1 MPNHSRSGGG
11 ADIPDTIELPDAAKR
26 AATESMVDNLGG
38 KIIERS
44 VNGEKQD
51 IAVVEINGQKVRRTV
66 KSLKSV
72 SMKMK
77 TVIK

>member
-1 MPNHSRSGGG
+1 MKALRLLLWMPNHSCSGG

-44 VNGEKQD
+44 VNGENK
-51 IAVVEINGQKVRRTV
+51 I
-66 KSLKSV
+66 LL
-72 SMKMK
+72 
-77 TVIK
+77 